1 MPLDPTVQVLLNQLA
16 GMPVPTSIE
25 QMRAGRS
32 VSAMPTR
39 PVTVGPVR
47 DLSLPGPASELP
59 ARLYTPA
66 GEAPAAGWPLAV
78 FFHGGGFVL
87 GDIASH
93 DGLCR
98 ELCASGT
105 VAVLSVE
112 YRLAPEYPFPA
123 PVDDAYAAYL
133 WAASH
138 AAELGADPARLAV
151 AGDSAGA
158 GLSIAVTLRARDEG
172 GPAPQAQLL
181 IYPPADLLNESGS
194 RRANAEGYFLTRDMM
209 AMFGRAYITD
219 PAHLSHP
226 HVSPILA
233 ELRDLP
239 PALILTAEFDPLHDE
254 GVAYAQALRAAG
266 NHVEELAGPGL
277 IHGFANMTALVP
289 AAAALID
296 RAGAWLGETLRS

>member
-1 MPLDPTVQVLLNQLA
+1 MPLDPAVQAILNHLA
-16 GMPVPTSIE
+16 GMPLPTSIE
-25 QMRAGRS
+25 QMRAGQS
-32 VSAMPTR
+32 VSALPGR
-39 PVTVGPVR
+39 PVGIGPVR
-47 DLSLPGPASELP
+47 DLTLPGPASDLP

-87 GDIASH
+87 GSVASH

-112 YRLAPEYPFPA
+112 YRLAPEFPFPA

-158 GLSIAVTLRARDEG
+158 SLSIAVTLRARDEG
-172 GPAPQAQLL
+172 GPVPQAQLL
-181 IYPPADLLNESGS
+181 IYPASDLLNESES

-209 AMFGRAYITD
+209 GMFGRAYITD

-226 HVSPILA
+226 HVSPLLA
-233 ELRDLP
+233 ELHDLP
-239 PALILTAEFDPLHDE
+239 PALVLTAEFDPLHDE

-277 IHGFANMTALVP
+277 IHGFANMTGVVP
-289 AAAALID
+289 AAAALVD